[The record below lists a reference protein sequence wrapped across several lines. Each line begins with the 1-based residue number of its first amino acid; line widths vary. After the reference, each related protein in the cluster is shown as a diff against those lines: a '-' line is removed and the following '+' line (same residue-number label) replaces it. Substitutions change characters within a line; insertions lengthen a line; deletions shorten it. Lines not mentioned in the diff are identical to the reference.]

1 MLFPLTTPRLY
12 SLQFIILAILATRM
26 HLYLW
31 HVDRHLRSPDALT
44 LIPMTDVA
52 FHLGSGSAAAPVV
65 R

>member
-31 HVDRHLRSPDALT
+31 HVDRHLRSPDVLT